1 MLKYLWLGLIGG
13 SFIILLAGCSAVT
26 GASGDNPGTLTSG
39 PVSIATDH
47 TTYTP
52 TQGIHVTIKNQ
63 SGKAIYAL
71 DTRASCTILSL
82 QQQVKGAWQGANV
95 ARCPL
100 GRIARQVMIGNG
112 QTYTATIQA
121 GEPAVKNA
129 AFPGGTYRLVLAYAT
144 SAGES
149 ASPALLTTIYSAT
162 LTVAGQAPGGS
173 STPPAATPSAGTP
186 VSLPPA
192 TPKPGQ

>member
-1 MLKYLWLGLIGG
+1 
-13 SFIILLAGCSAVT
+13 VT
-26 GASGDNPGTLTSG
+26 GASGNNPGTLTSG

-52 TQGIHVTIKNQ
+52 GQGIQVTVKNQ
-63 SGKAIYAL
+63 LGKAIYAL
-71 DTRASCTILSL
+71 DTRASCSILSL
-82 QQQVKGAWQGANV
+82 QQQVNGAWQGANV

-112 QTYTATIQA
+112 QTYTATIQP
-121 GEPAVKNA
+121 GEPGVKNA

-144 SAGES
+144 SAGEP
-149 ASPALLTTIYSAT
+149 ASLSLLTTIYSAT

-173 STPPAATPSAGTP
+173 ATPPTATPSAGTP
-186 VSLPPA
+186 VSLPPT
-192 TPKPGQ
+192 TPKTGR